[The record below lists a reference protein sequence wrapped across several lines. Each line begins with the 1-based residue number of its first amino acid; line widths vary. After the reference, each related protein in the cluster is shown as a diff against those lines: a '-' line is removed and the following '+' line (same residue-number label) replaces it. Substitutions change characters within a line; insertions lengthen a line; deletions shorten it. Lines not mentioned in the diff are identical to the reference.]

1 MLVKHTLIDIRAGS
15 RGSEDGAL
23 FFLLFLVRVPRVLIL
38 VKHMFIVCRAG
49 SKVFDVSER
58 ILIVFRA
65 VSKAME
71 SQSQS

>member
-1 MLVKHTLIDIRAGS
+1 M
-15 RGSEDGAL
+15 
-23 FFLLFLVRVPRVLIL
+23 RVPRVLML

-71 SQSQS
+71 S